1 MCHAPYMTQLTSK
14 QRAHLRSLAN
24 RLKPVIHVGTEGVS
38 KQLLSSTSEAFNKR
52 ELIKV
57 RAQEGT
63 PRSIKNIAND
73 IASRLSGVH
82 VIQTIGHIA
91 VLYPPHPDDPQIQ
104 LSELTQD

>member
-24 RLKPVIHVGTEGVS
+24 QLKPVVHVGTEGVS
-38 KQLLSSTSEAFNKR
+38 EKLLTSASEAFNKR

-57 RAQEGT
+57 RAQEGA
-63 PRSIKNIAND
+63 PRPIKNTAND

-91 VLYPPHPDDPQIQ
+91 VLYRPHPEDPQIQ